1 VEVRDAGQCSQALI
15 GTGAAPTLDGQTLYV
30 GSQGGVVYA
39 LDATSGKPRWQVA
52 LNSAIDAPPA
62 VVDGTLFVSTEAG
75 DVVALRE
82 SDGATVWHTKAGGIV
97 IAAPLV
103 TTPAGA

>member
-1 VEVRDAGQCSQALI
+1 
-15 GTGAAPTLDGQTLYV
+15 
-30 GSQGGVVYA
+30 
-39 LDATSGKPRWQVA
+39 
-52 LNSAIDAPPA
+52 
-62 VVDGTLFVSTEAG
+62 
-75 DVVALRE
+75 VALRE